1 VNGVKLSI
9 MRERDRGREFFI
21 VRRAASS
28 HDGPASLAR
37 SDRTPIMTQE
47 AIRTA
52 VHRPPWYRILY
63 VQVLIA
69 IALGIAIGYFY
80 PDLGKELKPLGDG
93 FIALIKMMIAPVIF
107 CTVVHGISSMGDLKR
122 VGRVGLKALIYFE
135 TVSTVALA
143 IGLIVGEILQ
153 PGHGFNIDAASIDP
167 KSVANYV
174 TQAKEQG
181 IVAHLMAIIP
191 DSYFGALARGDLLQV
206 LLISILSGFAVA
218 FLGKAGEPIA
228 HAIDQAAK
236 MFFGIIRIIVRVAPL
251 GAFGA
256 MAFTVGAYGLKSLWN
271 LIALIGTFYLT
282 SALFVLIVLGA
293 IARLSGFSILRFMAY
308 IKDELLIVLGTSS
321 SETVLPQL
329 IQKME
334 HLGASRPVVGLVVP
348 TGYSFNL
355 DGTNIYMTLATLFL
369 AQATN
374 TQLTIWQELGI
385 LGVAMITSKGA
396 SGVTGAGFITLA
408 ATLSIV
414 PDIPIQSIAILV
426 GIDKFMS
433 ECRALTNLIGNGVA
447 CIVISL
453 SEGELDT
460 AKLHEAMAHPI
471 ELGEA
476 LAPGAGQA

>member
-1 VNGVKLSI
+1 
-9 MRERDRGREFFI
+9 M
-21 VRRAASS
+21 A
-28 HDGPASLAR
+28 
-37 SDRTPIMTQE
+37 TE
-47 AIRTA
+47 AIRPA
-52 VHRPPWYRILY
+52 VRRHQPWYKILY
-63 VQVLIA
+63 IQVLIA
-69 IALGIAIGYFY
+69 IALGILIGYFD
-80 PDLGKELKPLGDG
+80 PDLGRQLKPLGDG

-143 IGLIVGEILQ
+143 VGLIVGEILQ
-153 PGHGFNIDAASIDP
+153 PGRGFNIDPASIDP

-181 IVAHLMAIIP
+181 IVAHLLAIIP
-191 DSYFGALARGDLLQV
+191 SDSFFGALARGDLLQV
-206 LLISILSGFAVA
+206 LLISILTGFAIA
-218 FLGKAGEPIA
+218 LMGKTGEPVA
-228 HAIDQAAK
+228 YAIDQAAK
-236 MFFGIIRIIVRVAPL
+236 VFFGVIRIIVRVAPI

-256 MAFTVGAYGLKSLWN
+256 MAFTVGAYGLHSLWN
-271 LIALIGTFYLT
+271 LAALIGTFYLT
-282 SALFVLIVLGA
+282 SILFVLIVLGA
-293 IARLSGFSILRFMAY
+293 IARLAGFSILRFIAY

-321 SETVLPQL
+321 SETVLPQMM
-329 IQKME
+329 QKME
-334 HLGASRPVVGLVVP
+334 HLGASRSVVGLVVP

-374 TQLTIWQELGI
+374 TNLTIWQELGI
-385 LGVAMITSKGA
+385 LGIAMITSKGA

-447 CIVISL
+447 CVVISL
-453 SEGELDT
+453 SEGELDKE
-460 AKLHEAMAHPI
+460 ALHETMAHPLEI
-471 ELGEA
+471 GEA
-476 LAPGAGQA
+476 LEPGAT

>member
-1 VNGVKLSI
+1 VQHRLEIPKWLAANTGIFVVRGAALFHDDAAGFLAAT
-9 MRERDRGREFFI
+9 RE
-21 VRRAASS
+21 S
-28 HDGPASLAR
+28 P
-37 SDRTPIMTQE
+37 MTTE
-47 AIRTA
+47 AIPA
-52 VHRPPWYRILY
+52 VARHQPWYKVLY

-69 IALGIAIGYFY
+69 IALGILIGYFY
-80 PDLGKELKPLGDG
+80 PDLGKDLKPLGDG

-135 TVSTVALA
+135 AVSTVALA
-143 IGLIVGEILQ
+143 IGLIVGEVLR
-153 PGHGFNIDAASIDP
+153 PGRGFNIDPASIDP
-167 KSVANYV
+167 KSVSAYV
-174 TQAKEQG
+174 THAREDG
-181 IVAHLMAIIP
+181 IVAHLLGIIP

-206 LLISILSGFAVA
+206 LLVSILSGFAIA
-218 FLGKAGEPIA
+218 FLGKAGEPISRA
-228 HAIDQAAK
+228 VDQAAK
-236 MFFGIIRIIVRVAPL
+236 MFFGVIRIIVRVAPL

-256 MAFTVGAYGLKSLWN
+256 MAFTVGAYGLASLWN
-271 LIALIGTFYLT
+271 LIALVATFYFT
-282 SALFVLIVLGA
+282 SILFVVLVLGA
-293 IARLSGFSILRFMAY
+293 IARLSGFSILRFIAY

-321 SETVLPQL
+321 SETVLPQM

-334 HLGASRPVVGLVVP
+334 HLGASRSVVGLVIP

-355 DGTNIYMTLATLFL
+355 DGTNIYMTLSTLFL

-374 TQLTIWQELGI
+374 THLTIWQELGI
-385 LGVAMITSKGA
+385 LGIAMLTSKGA

-414 PDIPIQSIAILV
+414 PDIPVQSIAILV

-447 CIVISL
+447 CVVISL

-460 AKLHEAMAHPI
+460 DKLHETMAHPLQ
-471 ELGEA
+471 LGEA
-476 LAPGAGQA
+476 LEPGAS